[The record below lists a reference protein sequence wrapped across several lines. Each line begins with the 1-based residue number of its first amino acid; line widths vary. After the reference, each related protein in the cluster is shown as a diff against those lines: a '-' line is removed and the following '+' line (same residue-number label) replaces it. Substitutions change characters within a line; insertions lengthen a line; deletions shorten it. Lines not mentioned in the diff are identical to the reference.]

1 MGDGKSKTLH
11 KITRWGSASNGGG
24 STRTGAGSIAGGNQA
39 LTLVEPLD
47 PEDLKQG
54 QLYIV
59 KISLVKLALFEG
71 WQDDMCCWS
80 VLRDESKPMRWSEA
94 RYLPGDFF
102 AYEAFDEAGNPPV
115 YIWQR
120 LLNTD
125 IPANWFSMFE
135 EARRKQREWA
145 SGFDQVQSNGPTYQL
160 ADYPQE
166 EPHMDSSVHSVRAAD
181 QQSVNTARSEPQ
193 APADDR
199 EKLRNFLVGEQAP
212 ASFQRNGSLQYGST
226 VEDSAPH
233 SPVPSHI
240 SQIPVAPASVDG
252 TANKHEVEELA
263 NGDDTVEKA
272 GQTQA
277 KYDDSID
284 FPHDQ
289 HNFSI
294 PDYPTAANEQDSDN
308 FKMPPTTRGHRPSV
322 RNILKTFKQHEPVAA
337 GVPRR

>member
-1 MGDGKSKTLH
+1 
-11 KITRWGSASNGGG
+11 
-24 STRTGAGSIAGGNQA
+24 
-39 LTLVEPLD
+39 
-47 PEDLKQG
+47 
-54 QLYIV
+54 
-59 KISLVKLALFEG
+59 
-71 WQDDMCCWS
+71 
-80 VLRDESKPMRWSEA
+80 MRWSEA

-135 EARRKQREWA
+135 EARRKQRDWA
-145 SGFDQVQSNGPTYQL
+145 SGFEQVQSNGATYQL
-160 ADYPQE
+160 SDYPQE
-166 EPHMDSSVHSVRAAD
+166 EPHIDASVQSVHGAAD
-181 QQSVNTARSEPQ
+181 QQSVHTTRSESQ
-193 APADDR
+193 APDDR

-212 ASFQRNGSLQYGST
+212 PGFQRNGSLKYGSN

-252 TANKHEVEELA
+252 TSTKQEAEELA
-263 NGDDTVEKA
+263 NGNDIVENA

-294 PDYPTAANEQDSDN
+294 PDYPTTANEQDTDR
-308 FKMPPTTRGHRPSV
+308 FKMPPTTRTHRPSV

-337 GVPRR
+337 GVPKR

>member
-11 KITRWGSASNGGG
+11 KITRWGSASNSGS
-24 STRTGAGSIAGGNQA
+24 STRTGGGAHAAGNQP

-71 WQDDMCCWS
+71 
-80 VLRDESKPMRWSEA
+80 DESKPMRWSEA
-94 RYLPGDFF
+94 RYLPGDFY

-125 IPANWFSMFE
+125 IPPNWFSMFE
-135 EARRKQREWA
+135 EARRKQREWET
-145 SGFDQVQSNGPTYQL
+145 GFDQVHANGPTYQL
-160 ADYPQE
+160 TDYHATNE
-166 EPHMDSSVHSVRAAD
+166 EAQAAAVGASD
-181 QQSVNTARSEPQ
+181 DVVSEVSNQ
-193 APADDR
+193 VSTGEER
-199 EKLRNFLVGEQAP
+199 EKLRDFLVGEQP
-212 ASFQRNGSLQYGST
+212 QRGNSINNASN
-226 VEDSAPH
+226 VENSAPH

-240 SQIPVAPASVDG
+240 SQIPVAAPVDG
-252 TANKHEVEELA
+252 KYDLESV
-263 NGDDTVEKA
+263 NGFGAEKA

-277 KYDDSID
+277 KYDDDSID

-289 HNFSI
+289 LNFSI
-294 PDYPTAANEQDSDN
+294 PDYPT
-308 FKMPPTTRGHRPSV
+308 TTTAKDTKDRFRLPATEKAHRPSV
-322 RNILKTFKQHEPVAA
+322 KNILKSFKQHDQTTA
-337 GVPRR
+337 